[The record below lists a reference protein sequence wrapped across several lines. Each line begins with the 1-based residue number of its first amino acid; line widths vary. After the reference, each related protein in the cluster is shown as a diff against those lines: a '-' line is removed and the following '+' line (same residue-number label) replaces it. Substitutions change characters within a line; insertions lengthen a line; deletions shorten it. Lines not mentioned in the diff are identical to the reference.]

1 MNANVPSTQ
10 HADLVVIGGGVLGLS
25 IAYHYARL
33 EVGRVLLLE
42 RNTLA
47 TAATSRAAAL
57 LTRARAKT
65 ALMPL
70 IAQTYA
76 DIALLETELGESLDL
91 RQVGSL
97 HLAAG
102 ETRARELRELVIL
115 AERAGLRV
123 EWVSA
128 DEASRRV
135 PWLNPEAVAAAAFMA
150 EDAFIDPYR
159 LAMAY
164 ARAARMYGASLRQ
177 RIAVRDLR
185 QQGERIT
192 GVVTDQGV
200 IYAGCVVDAAG
211 AWANVL
217 AARIGIGLPMAPVRS
232 QYWITAPDPL
242 FPRDHPMVIMPDA
255 SAYSRPELGGLLFG
269 LRERQS
275 ISFDPCQ
282 LPDELSGFAL
292 GEEGGWSSLEEGA
305 PRLRRFLPALDQLK
319 MASHISG
326 LSTYTPDGL
335 FVLGPAPGLQGFLA
349 ATGCSGAG
357 IAAAGGVGLG
367 VARLAAGLPS
377 PFDLTPFRVDRFGP
391 VDPLSPA
398 FRQRCEQARSSKTS
412 G

>member
-1 MNANVPSTQ
+1 MSTSSPPAQ
-10 HADLVVIGGGVLGLS
+10 HADLVIIGGGVFGLS

-42 RNTLA
+42 RNALA

-97 HLAAG
+97 YLAAS
-102 ETRARELRELVIL
+102 ETRARELRELVIV

-135 PWLNPEAVAAAAFMA
+135 PWLNPEAVADAAFMA

-177 RIAVRDLR
+177 WIAVRDLR

-242 FPRDHPMVIMPDA
+242 FPRDHPMVTMPDA

-305 PRLRRFLPALDQLK
+305 RRLRRFLPALDQLK
-319 MASHISG
+319 IASHISG

-335 FVLGPAPGLQGFLA
+335 FVLGPAPGLQGLLA

-377 PFDLTPFRVDRFGP
+377 PFDLTPFRIDRFGP

>member
-1 MNANVPSTQ
+1 MSTSSPPAQ
-10 HADLVVIGGGVLGLS
+10 HADLVIIGGGVFGLS
-25 IAYHYARL
+25 IAHHYARL
-33 EVGRVLLLE
+33 EAGRVLLLE
-42 RNTLA
+42 RNALA
-47 TAATSRAAAL
+47 TAATSYAAAL

-76 DIALLETELGESLDL
+76 DIALLETELGEALEL
-91 RQVGSL
+91 RQVGGL

-115 AERAGLRV
+115 AERAGLCV
-123 EWVSA
+123 EWMSA
-128 DEASRRV
+128 DEAGRRV

-217 AARIGIGLPMAPVRS
+217 AACIGIGLPMAPVRS

-275 ISFDPCQ
+275 ISFDPRQ

-292 GEEGGWSSLEEGA
+292 GEEGGWSSLQEGA
-305 PRLRRFLPALDQLK
+305 LRLRQFLPALDQLK
-319 MASHISG
+319 IASHISG

-335 FVLGPAPGLQGFLA
+335 FVLGSAPGLQGFLA

-377 PFDLTPFRVDRFGP
+377 PFDLTPFRIDRFGP

>member
-1 MNANVPSTQ
+1 MSTSSPPTQ
-10 HADLVVIGGGVLGLS
+10 HADLVIIGGGVFGLS

-33 EVGRVLLLE
+33 EAGRVLLLE
-42 RNTLA
+42 RNALA
-47 TAATSRAAAL
+47 TAATSYAAAL

-76 DIALLETELGESLDL
+76 DIALLETELGEALEL
-91 RQVGSL
+91 RQVGGL
-97 HLAAG
+97 HLAAS
-102 ETRARELRELVIL
+102 ETRVRELRELVIV

-135 PWLNPEAVAAAAFMA
+135 PWLNPEAVADAAFMA

-185 QQGERIT
+185 QKGERIT

-319 MASHISG
+319 IASHISG

-377 PFDLTPFRVDRFGP
+377 PLDLTPFRVDRFGP

-398 FRQRCEQARSSKTS
+398 FRQRCEQARSSKIS